1 MQTFLSEDS
10 VCIGHHTTSS
20 SIWNLFAWVCFSK
33 KYQTGKNLLHQNSS
47 SKHPHNAIRSAQHLN
62 PVSRAT
68 SKLPI
73 KIAAPDWFLNISI
86 FFANHGSSL
95 SDNWIIFP
103 RFCTQFTYRLFT
115 VHYFSVSSSR
125 STALVTGGYV
135 PWICMKSTF
144 SPHSPDITPT
154 CYKPRHP
161 PLGTNGSKMAAST
174 GTRTILKLHCSQPI
188 RFNKPNRL

>member
-47 SKHPHNAIRSAQHLN
+47 
-62 PVSRAT
+62 

-144 SPHSPDITPT
+144 SPPSPDINPT

-161 PLGTNGSKMAAST
+161 PLGTNGSKMAART